1 MLSNWGWGGMKFLMV
16 VLSQSTG
23 LEDGSRPLQTSE
35 RPLLGW
41 EMVIFRG
48 AEKFGTWPLLT
59 PNLTSKAQYAR
70 ARTPKL
76 IPSTHP
82 LTGHGF
88 GSLQTSKRPLHGWE
102 MVIFRGAEKF
112 GTWPLLTPNLT
123 SNTQYAR
130 ARTLTHIPSTHPLTG
145 HVFRLLQ
152 TSKRPIL
159 GWEPLVENFGTS
171 GGKIW
176 HLTSVDLMR
185 AHARAHAHSH
195 TPQTH
200 AHSVGM
206 CLGFYRPQKVLSWAE
221 NQNFKVALIF
231 GTFAS
236 LFHGVQYCTIGLE
249 KPSAAARPRAL

>member
-1 MLSNWGWGGMKFLMV
+1 MISNWGWGGMEFLMV

-70 ARTPKL
+70 VRTPKL

-88 GSLQTSKRPLHGWE
+88 GSLQTSKRPLLGWE

-112 GTWPLLTPNLT
+112 GTWPWMTLC
-123 SNTQYAR
+123 AR
-130 ARTLTHIPSTHPLTG
+130 MHTYTHPKHMPSLWACVWAFTDLKKTYPG
-145 HVFRLLQ
+145 LRTKNLKLQKFLVLFRHFSMEYNIAQ
-152 TSKRPIL
+152 
-159 GWEPLVENFGTS
+159 LVWKS
-171 GGKIW
+171 QI
-176 HLTSVDLMR
+176 
-185 AHARAHAHSH
+185 
-195 TPQTH
+195 
-200 AHSVGM
+200 
-206 CLGFYRPQKVLSWAE
+206 
-221 NQNFKVALIF
+221 I
-231 GTFAS
+231 
-236 LFHGVQYCTIGLE
+236 
-249 KPSAAARPRAL
+249 